1 MLDIGWP
8 EMLVIAIVLIVVV
21 GPKDLPKMLRTFGKT
36 SSSLRRMAGDFRKQ
50 FDEAMKEAELDE
62 IKNLASDARKLN
74 PASEI
79 RKALNPME
87 QAARDVRSG
96 LDSAMNPKKPAPSTK
111 AVPAEPAKTG
121 ATALPGEKPP
131 AAAAPKANGLAPD
144 APLDETVG
152 KAAATPA
159 ATAPIASGPA
169 ASKPVPSK
177 FGSPKT
183 TAAKPDPAAP
193 KPAPAKPVAARS
205 AAVKP
210 APAKPAPAAK
220 VPVSTAKPASTAKK
234 PAPAPKPAARKAAAK
249 PGGGAA
255 S

>member
-1 MLDIGWP
+1 MFDIGWP
-8 EMLVIAIVLIVVV
+8 EMLVIAVVLIVVV

-50 FDEAMKEAELDE
+50 FDDAMKEAELDE

-131 AAAAPKANGLAPD
+131 VATAPKANGVAPA
-144 APLDETVG
+144 APLDETVA
-152 KAAATPA
+152 KAAPA
-159 ATAPIASGPA
+159 PA

-193 KPAPAKPVAARS
+193 KPAAAKPAPAKPVAA
-205 AAVKP
+205 KP

-220 VPVSTAKPASTAKK
+220 ASASTAKPASTAKK
-234 PAPAPKPAARKAAAK
+234 AAPAPKTTVRKAAAK